1 MSNFSSMA
9 LSERMVLAKR
19 QAANLNR
26 SACRNLFG
34 AIDHEEL
41 RRDLKKQLKEIQAS
55 DCQRWNFDFKTET
68 PLKGRFLWETL
79 DGKEMPTFYR
89 ETRLAQG
96 GPGTAQQAK
105 ELSSFR
111 SLPKDRQEDKQ
122 TGAERLRPDI
132 KGNEENQREQ
142 IVGSKMVASAS
153 VFILY
158 SRKKYVY
165 VTTLNHCFTDFFP
178 KRKRT
183 GAGKVLGESAE
194 VSFPGLPAEQT
205 SRRRIR

>member
-142 IVGSKMVASAS
+142 IVGSKMGRMDIRRSQSPVRIS
-153 VFILY
+153 
-158 SRKKYVY
+158 
-165 VTTLNHCFTDFFP
+165 DFFP